1 MTLWHWFA
9 LPFFA
14 ELCLVLL
21 MLVFTD
27 DAVVLATL
35 PPLLIIVCYDFIEKN
50 ASKKLLMIFQW
61 LLATSVD
68 LGLVFFSNRTAVA
81 DL

>member
-1 MTLWHWFA
+1 MTLWYWFT

-27 DAVVLATL
+27 DTVVLVTL
-35 PPLLIIVCYDFIEKN
+35 PSLLIIVCYDFIEKN
-50 ASKKLLMIFQW
+50 ASKN
-61 LLATSVD
+61 
-68 LGLVFFSNRTAVA
+68 FS
-81 DL
+81 